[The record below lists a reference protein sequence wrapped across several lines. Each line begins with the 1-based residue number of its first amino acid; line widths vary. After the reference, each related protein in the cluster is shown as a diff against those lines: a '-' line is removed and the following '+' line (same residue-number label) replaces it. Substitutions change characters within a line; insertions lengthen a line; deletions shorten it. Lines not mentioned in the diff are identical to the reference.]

1 VSSGGELPVPGPDAL
16 GDLIGI
22 EHLEGEEGVA
32 RARIPVS
39 DRIMQPYG
47 IVHGGTIATLTETV
61 ASKATAET
69 VAADGKLAMG
79 QSNHTTFLR
88 PISAGHLNAEARARH
103 RGRSTWVWDVEV
115 SDDEGRLCA
124 LARVVVAVREPRG

>member
-1 VSSGGELPVPGPDAL
+1 VSPGAVPPVGPDAL

-32 RARIPVS
+32 RARIRVS

-47 IVHGGTIATLTETV
+47 IVHGGAIATLAETI
-61 ASKATAET
+61 ASKATAEA
-69 VAADGKLAMG
+69 VATEGKLAMG

-88 PISAGHLNAEARARH
+88 PITEGHVNAEARARH
-103 RGRSTWVWDVEV
+103 SGRTTFVWDVEIA
-115 SDDEGRLCA
+115 DDEGRLCA
-124 LARVVVAVREPRG
+124 VARIVVAVREPRG